1 MIAQLEHDCYARAV
15 LVSDSRQILESVRTE
30 LSRLVSEAERKAIVS
45 SSYANGT
52 TFVLV
57 KNLADAIS
65 LSNAI
70 APEHLLL
77 DVASPRKLLLKVTN
91 AGSVFLGRW
100 SSVAFGDYCTGT
112 NHILPTNGMAAMRSA
127 LSVYDFQKVIP
138 YQLLNRRGAGELSG
152 VVGSLAISEGL
163 PCHARAARTRAGRV
177 SR

>member
-1 MIAQLEHDCYARAV
+1 
-15 LVSDSRQILESVRTE
+15 VSDSRQLLESARAE
-30 LSRLVSEAERKAIVS
+30 LSQLVSGAERKAILS
-45 SSYANGT
+45 SSYANGAA
-52 TFVLV
+52 FVLV
-57 KNLADAIS
+57 RDLADAVE

-77 DVASPRKLLLKVTN
+77 DVASPRKLLARVTS

-100 SSVAFGDYCTGT
+100 SSVAFGDYCAGT
-112 NHILPTNGMAAMRSA
+112 NHILPTSGMAATRSA

-138 YQLLNRRGAGELSG
+138 YQLLTRRGAGELSG

-163 PCHARAARTRAGRV
+163 PCHARAALVRAGKV